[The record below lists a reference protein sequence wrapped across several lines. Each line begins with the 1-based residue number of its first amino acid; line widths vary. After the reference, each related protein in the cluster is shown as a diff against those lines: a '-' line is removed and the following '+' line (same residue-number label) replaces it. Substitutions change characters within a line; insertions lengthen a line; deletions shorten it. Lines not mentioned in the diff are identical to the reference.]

1 MDQNEAYQLAM
12 REASSA
18 AWDQNWPQAIEAYGR
33 ALQIVPNEPQ
43 ALAGLALAL
52 LESRRYQDALAAY
65 QKISSIVP
73 SDPMPHE
80 KLAFIYESLGQEDEA
95 ADEYLAAGEI
105 YLARKELARAIP
117 NWEMAVR
124 YNSNLAQAHMR
135 LALAYERDPASH
147 ELAVYEYL
155 HVARLLQMMKQVQR
169 AGQALQRAMSLDPIN
184 SDIRNALDDLKR
196 NNLIQVPDS
205 GQGVLQVEPH
215 PGEKATSPGY
225 ETEEDEFLEAAESE
239 KLERTPVGE
248 AARYAMGV
256 LADIIWTGEVPE
268 TAQAPLLEAIDAHQV
283 GDVDMAISAYLD
295 AKSAGLRHP
304 AMRFNLGV
312 LYHYSR
318 RYDEA
323 IEVLSQVSSYDDYS
337 VASYLMLGQSAIA
350 QDNLQ
355 DAAEYLLLALKG
367 ADVQLNE
374 QAVDENGYE
383 RLLSA
388 VKNQS
393 GEQLK
398 ELVQA
403 LSFWLD
409 DSNWREKIHDALS
422 NYAAQNKVSY
432 VPDLIELVIEG
443 GKPELSLL
451 LQEVDRYLQ
460 QNMLHLAT
468 EEAHHAIE
476 RSPDYL
482 PAHRRLADILLRE
495 ARTQEAVTK
504 INLVANTYLLR
515 GNADKAADLF
525 AEVIELWPADTS
537 ARERVI
543 DMLRNQGRVAD
554 ALRQYGEMAE
564 LYYRLL
570 ADPDKAVEIY
580 NQALSYARQ
589 ANADPVHTVPILK
602 ALADIEGQRLNW
614 RKALSNYERATEIDP
629 EDQTVALS
637 IVDLQFQLGDT
648 REAIKALDGFLRRC
662 VQSRD
667 YDRVTSTLED
677 QIRRRPEIIPLRQ
690 RLAEVY
696 RQQGRIQDAITQMDA
711 LGELQLDAGRLDEAV
726 ATIRRIVD
734 MNPPDVDGYI
744 QLLDQLEHGK

>member
-1 MDQNEAYQLAM
+1 MDQNEAYQAAM

-18 AWDQNWPQAIEAYGR
+18 AWDRNWPRAIEAYGQ
-33 ALQIVPNEPQ
+33 ALHIVPNEPQ

-52 LESRRYQDALAAY
+52 LESRRFQEALTAY

-80 KLAFIYESLGQEDEA
+80 KLALIYESMGQENEA
-95 ADEYLAAGEI
+95 AEEYLTAGEI

-124 YNSNLAQAHMR
+124 YNNNLAQAHMR
-135 LALAYERDPASH
+135 LALAYERDSSTH

-155 HVARLLQMMKQVQR
+155 HVARLLQMMNQAQR

-196 NNLIQVPDS
+196 NNPIQISHS
-205 GQGVLQVEPH
+205 GQGVLPVE
-215 PGEKATSPGY
+215 TSPGQKSATAY

-239 KLERTPVGE
+239 ELERTPVGE

-283 GDVDMAISAYLD
+283 GEVDMAINAYLD

-312 LYHYSR
+312 LYHYSK

-323 IEVLSQVSSYDDYS
+323 AAVLSQVAEYDDYS
-337 VASYLMLGQSAIA
+337 VASYLMLGQASIA

-355 DAAEYLLLALKG
+355 DAAENLLLALKS
-367 ADVQLNE
+367 ADSQLNE
-374 QAVDENGYE
+374 QPIDENGYA

-388 VKNQS
+388 IKTQS
-393 GEQLK
+393 GDQLK
-398 ELVQA
+398 EIVQA
-403 LSFWLD
+403 LAFWLD
-409 DSNWREKIHDALS
+409 DAGWREKIHDALS
-422 NYAAQNKVSY
+422 NYAAQGKVSY

-443 GKPELSLL
+443 GKPELSVLM
-451 LQEVDRYLQ
+451 QEVDRYLQ

-468 EEAHHAIE
+468 EEAHHVIE

-504 INLVANTYLLR
+504 LNLVANTYLLR

-525 AEVIELWPADTS
+525 AEVIELWPADTL

-543 DMLRNQGRVAD
+543 EMMRNQGRVAD
-554 ALRQYGEMAE
+554 AIRQYGEMGE
-564 LYYRLL
+564 LYYRLQ
-570 ADPDKAVEIY
+570 ADPDKAVEVY

-589 ANADPVHTVPILK
+589 ADADPVYTVPILK

-614 RKALSNYERATEIDP
+614 RKALNNYERAAEIDP
-629 EDQTVALS
+629 NDQTVALS
-637 IVDLQFQLGDT
+637 IVDLQFQLGDV
-648 REAIKALDGFLRRC
+648 REAIKALDNFLRYC
-662 VQSRD
+662 VQSGD
-667 YDRVTSTLED
+667 IERVTLTLED

-690 RLAEVY
+690 RLAGVY

-726 ATIRRIVD
+726 ATIRKIVN
-734 MNPPDVDGYI
+734 MNPPDVSGYI
-744 QLLDQLEHGK
+744 QLLEQLEHGK

>member
-1 MDQNEAYQLAM
+1 MDQNEAYQSAM

-18 AWDQNWPQAIEAYGR
+18 AWDQNWSQAIEAYGQ
-33 ALQIVPNEPQ
+33 ALQIIPNEPQ

-52 LESRRYQDALAAY
+52 LESRRFQDALAAY
-65 QKISSIVP
+65 QKISSIVS

-117 NWEMAVR
+117 NWEMAVH

-135 LALAYERDPASH
+135 LALAYERDPATQ
-147 ELAVYEYL
+147 EQAVYEYL

-196 NNLIQVPDS
+196 NNPIQVSDS
-205 GQGVLQVEPH
+205 ERGVLQVGAR
-215 PGEKATSPGY
+215 PGEKTASPGY
-225 ETEEDEFLEAAESE
+225 ETEEDEFLATAESE
-239 KLERTPVGE
+239 ELERTPVGE

-268 TAQAPLLEAIDAHQV
+268 TAQAPLMEAIDAHQV
-283 GDVDMAISAYLD
+283 GDIDMAISAYLD

-323 IEVLSQVSSYDDYS
+323 IEVLSQVADYDDYS
-337 VASYLMLGQSAIA
+337 VASYLMLGQAAIA

-355 DAAEYLLLALKG
+355 DAAEYLLLALKS
-367 ADVQLNE
+367 ADGQLNE
-374 QAVDENGYE
+374 QAVDENGYA

-388 VKNQS
+388 IKTQS

-409 DSNWREKIHDALS
+409 DASWREKIHDALS
-422 NYAAQNKVSY
+422 NYATQNKVSY
-432 VPDLIELVIEG
+432 VSDLVELVIEG
-443 GKPELSLL
+443 GKPELSMLM
-451 LQEVDRYLQ
+451 QEVDRYLQ

-468 EEAHHAIE
+468 EEAHHVIE

-482 PAHRRLADILLRE
+482 PAHQRLADILLRE

-504 INLVANTYLLR
+504 MNLLR

-543 DMLRNQGRVAD
+543 DMMRDQGRVAD

-580 NQALSYARQ
+580 NQALNYARQ
-589 ANADPVHTVPILK
+589 VSADPVHTVPILK

-614 RKALSNYERATEIDP
+614 RKALSNYERAAEIDP
-629 EDQTVALS
+629 DDQAVVLS
-637 IVDLQFQLGDT
+637 IVDLQFQLGET

-662 VQSRD
+662 VQAGNLE
-667 YDRVTSTLED
+667 RVTSTLED

-690 RLAEVY
+690 RLAGVY

-726 ATIRRIVD
+726 ATIRKIVD

-744 QLLDQLEHGK
+744 QLLEQLEHGK